1 MGASAGAFL
10 GQLSGSIWTIAWVIL
25 GLIVLTIIVV
35 LLQFFRLWLQA
46 FMSNAE
52 VGMFDLIGM
61 RLRKVDATTVVLCK
75 IQLVKS
81 GIQTVSTNDLESHY
95 LAGGRVPNVTRA
107 MIAANRAVLD
117 LDWKKACAIDLAGRD
132 ITDAVKT
139 SVDPKVIDV
148 PSPRGDVSK
157 VTIDAVSKDGIQ
169 LKAKARVTVR
179 TNIRQLI
186 GGATEE
192 TIIARVGEGI
202 VSAIGSANTYKEVIE
217 NPDRISKAVLAKGLD
232 SGTAFEIL
240 SIDIADVDVG
250 ENIGAKLQ
258 ADQAEADKRR
268 FQAEAEKRR
277 AMAMALAAENK
288 AKIEENRALV
298 TLAEAEVPKAMADAF
313 RKGNMG
319 IMDYY
324 RMKNIQADT
333 GMRDSIGRGEGP
345 ADQKG

>member
-1 MGASAGAFL
+1 MNEGVFPLVAQITTGWMIAAG
-10 GQLSGSIWTIAWVIL
+10 II
-25 GLIVLTIIVV
+25 GLIGLTIILVV
-35 LLQFFRLWLQA
+35 AQFFRLWLQA
-46 FMSNAE
+46 FMSNAD
-52 VGMFDLIGM
+52 VSILDLIGM
-61 RLRKVDATTVVLCK
+61 RLRKVDAHTIVLCK
-75 IQLVKS
+75 IQMVKA
-81 GIQTVSTNDLESHY
+81 GLHETSTNDLESHY

-107 MIAANRAVLD
+107 MIAAARAVLD

-132 ITDAVKT
+132 IIDAVKT

-148 PSPRGDVSK
+148 PSARGDTAKS
-157 VTIDAVSKDGIQ
+157 TIDAVAKDGIQ

-202 VSAIGSANTYKEVIE
+202 VSAIGSAASYKEVLE

-250 ENIGAKLQ
+250 ENVGAKLQ

-277 AMAMALAAENK
+277 AMAIALAAENQ
-288 AKIEENRALV
+288 AKIVENRALV
-298 TLAEAEVPKAMADAF
+298 TLAEAEIPKAMAEAF
-313 RKGNMG
+313 RSGNFG

-333 GMRDSIGRGEGP
+333 GMRDSIGRGDKQQ
-345 ADQKG
+345 DQKA